1 MLKIDIL
8 KQLLR
13 ENRSFLLFLVKFLV
27 CYLSMT
33 GLYSL
38 FLRQYT
44 IESNEVDGITTHV
57 AELTKSVLGFFNQE
71 ILLINH
77 PDQPAVKVLYHQ
89 KYIVRIVEGCNSIS
103 VIILFAAFIFAF
115 SSTWKKTIGF
125 ISAGAL
131 LIYALNCIRIALLI
145 VGLYYFPS
153 TKDFLHDIVFPSVI
167 YGIVFILWLIWIFKF
182 YDVMNNKSNY
192 EIATNKHVCM
202 QTPKK

>member
-33 GLYSL
+33 GVYSL

-44 IESNEVDGITTHV
+44 IESNEVDGITMHV

-77 PDQPAVKVLYHQ
+77 PNQPAIKVLYHQ
-89 KYIVRIVEGCNSIS
+89 KYIVRIVEGCNAFS
-103 VIILFAAFIFAF
+103 VIILFASFIFAF

-131 LIYALNCIRIALLI
+131 LIYGLNCIRIALLI
-145 VGLYYFPS
+145 AGIYYLPS

-182 YDVMNNKSNY
+182 YDAMKNK
-192 EIATNKHVCM
+192 
-202 QTPKK
+202 

>member
-33 GLYSL
+33 GVYSL

-44 IESNEVDGITTHV
+44 IESNEVDGITMHV

-77 PDQPAVKVLYHQ
+77 PNQPAIKVLYHQ
-89 KYIVRIVEGCNSIS
+89 K
-103 VIILFAAFIFAF
+103 IIQ
-115 SSTWKKTIGF
+115 S
-125 ISAGAL
+125 
-131 LIYALNCIRIALLI
+131 
-145 VGLYYFPS
+145 
-153 TKDFLHDIVFPSVI
+153 
-167 YGIVFILWLIWIFKF
+167 
-182 YDVMNNKSNY
+182 
-192 EIATNKHVCM
+192 
-202 QTPKK
+202 